1 MYFLRMRLCRNVSF
15 TASGNYA
22 SGIAILALGIVCS
35 GLSIVD
41 IDKLVIKIYNQNHGK
56 IILNLIL
63 IIQR

>member
-1 MYFLRMRLCRNVSF
+1 MSF

-35 GLSIVD
+35 GLSSVD

-56 IILNLIL
+56 ITLNLIL
-63 IIQR
+63 ILQR